1 MNKSYLHYI
10 YIIGITLLAA
20 ILRFYN
26 LGLKPLWMDEIITS
40 IFSFGKSYQNLPL
53 DFVFP
58 LTKLS
63 QIFIYQPETTCL
75 QIAENIASQSTHPPL
90 FFCAMHGW
98 LGWLNALGE
107 NSTFN
112 WIFKMRSLPA
122 FLGICTVPVVYY
134 LNRIAFNPQAGI
146 IAAALM
152 AVSPFAVYLSQEA
165 RHYTMPM
172 LLICY
177 AIAFLLKLQHNILGQ
192 GKIQVKIWFTWISI
206 NILGLYVH
214 YFFILAFI
222 AQVATLSILIL
233 WQRKI
238 ISDFKKKILFLI
250 ASISLVLLA
259 FIPWITILL
268 THSRRSETDWL
279 RTPENIAPVYQTLIS
294 WILMVVSL
302 PVENQPL
309 FIQIISGVLM
319 LLFSIWVSF
328 QVFTGLKLLLI
339 NPQTKFP
346 AFTLLIVTLV
356 ILLEFFIII
365 YTFQKDITIVPRY
378 SFVYY
383 SSFCALIAGS
393 LLIKHQKNY
402 FPWLIILVGLISCL
416 CVVSNLSFQKPFDPT
431 FIAERISQEPE
442 KPHLLVVSYRD
453 YQDVAL
459 GLSFALS
466 WKGITE
472 KKVNK
477 LYIEIPKNILFIS
490 QNPDFQ
496 VVWQKLAALP
506 EFSTTKLNLWIVGS
520 GLRQRDF
527 PEKIK
532 FAQVQTC
539 TQDNQQYYRRGVPL
553 QLYRCD
559 IPELAQK

>member
-10 YIIGITLLAA
+10 YLTGIILLAA
-20 ILRFYN
+20 ILRFSN
-26 LGLKPLWMDEIITS
+26 LGLKPLWMDEVITS
-40 IFSFGKSYQNLPL
+40 IFSLGKSYQDLPL

-58 LTKLS
+58 LAKLS
-63 QIFIYQPETTCL
+63 EIFTYQPETSCL
-75 QIAENIASQSTHPPL
+75 QIAENLASQSTHPPL

-98 LGWLNALGE
+98 LGWLNPLGE
-107 NSTFN
+107 S

-134 LNRIAFNPQAGI
+134 LNRIAFNAQAGI

-177 AIAFLLKLQHNILGQ
+177 AIAFLLKLQHNILQ
-192 GKIQVKIWFTWISI
+192 QSKIQVGIWLIWII
-206 NILGLYVH
+206 TNILGLYVH

-222 AQVATLSILIL
+222 AQVATLTILIS
-233 WQRKI
+233 WQRKSI
-238 ISDFKKKILFLI
+238 YHLKKKILLLI
-250 ASISLVLLA
+250 ASISVVILA
-259 FIPWITILL
+259 FVPWMTILL
-268 THSRRSETDWL
+268 THSHRSETDWL

-309 FIQIISGVLM
+309 FIKVISGALM

-328 QVFTGLKLLLI
+328 QVFSGLKLLLI
-339 NPQTKFP
+339 NPQTKFS
-346 AFTLLIVTLV
+346 AFTLLIFTLGV
-356 ILLEFFIII
+356 LLEFFIII
-365 YTFQKDITIVPRY
+365 YTLQKDITIVPRY

-383 SSFCALIAGS
+383 SSFCALIAAS
-393 LLIKHQKNY
+393 LLIKHQPNY
-402 FPWLIILVGLISCL
+402 FPWKILFIGLISCL
-416 CVVSNLSFQKPFDPT
+416 CVVSNLSFQKPFDPS
-431 FIAERISQEPE
+431 FIAAKISQEPE
-442 KPHLLVVSYRD
+442 QPHLLVVSYRD
-453 YQDVAL
+453 YQDVSL

-466 WKGITE
+466 WKEIIE
-472 KKVNK
+472 QKPNK
-477 LYIEIPKNILFIS
+477 SYINVPINMLFIS

-527 PEKIK
+527 PAKIK
-532 FAQVQTC
+532 FAQTQTC
-539 TQDNQQYYRRGVPL
+539 FQDTQQYYRRGVPL

>member
-1 MNKSYLHYI
+1 MNKSSLHYI
-10 YIIGITLLAA
+10 YLTGIILVAA
-20 ILRFYN
+20 ILRFLN
-26 LGLKPLWMDEIITS
+26 LELKPLWMDEVITS
-40 IFSFGKSYQNLPL
+40 IFSLGNSYRDLPL

-58 LTKLS
+58 LVKLPE
-63 QIFIYQPETTCL
+63 IFTYQPETTCL
-75 QIAENIASQSTHPPL
+75 QIAENLASQSTHPAL

-98 LGWLNALGE
+98 LGWLNPLGA
-107 NSTFN
+107 S
-112 WIFKMRSLPA
+112 WIFNMRSLPA
-122 FLGICTVPVVYY
+122 ILGICTVPVVYY

-165 RHYTMPM
+165 RHYTLPM

-177 AIAFLLKLQHNILGQ
+177 AIAFLLKLQHNILRQ
-192 GKIQVKIWFTWISI
+192 GKIQIGTWFTWVII

-222 AQVATLSILIL
+222 SQVATLIIFIF
-233 WQRKI
+233 WQRKSI
-238 ISDFKKKILFLI
+238 YHLQKYILFLI
-250 ASISLVLLA
+250 GSVSLVILA
-259 FIPWITILL
+259 FIPWMTILL
-268 THSRRSETDWL
+268 THSRRTETDWL

-294 WILMVVSL
+294 WILMVVSF

-309 FIQIISGVLM
+309 FIKVISGVLM
-319 LLFSIWVSF
+319 LLFSIWVGF
-328 QVFTGLKLLLI
+328 QFFSGLKLLLI

-346 AFTLLIVTLV
+346 AFTLLIFTLGV
-356 ILLEFFIII
+356 LLEFFIII

-393 LLIKHQKNY
+393 LLIKHQKKY
-402 FPWLIILVGLISCL
+402 FPWVIILVGLISCL
-416 CVVSNLSFQKPFDPT
+416 CVVSNLSFQKPFDPS
-431 FIAERISQEPE
+431 FIATKISQEPE

-459 GLSFALS
+459 GLSFAVS
-466 WKGITE
+466 WKEITE
-472 KKVNK
+472 KKVNRSF
-477 LYIEIPKNILFIS
+477 IDVPKNMLFIS

-506 EFSTTKLNLWIVGS
+506 EFSTTKLNFWIVGS

-527 PEKIK
+527 PAKIK
-532 FAQVQTC
+532 FAQTQTC
-539 TQDNQQYYRRGVPL
+539 FQDNQQYYRRGVPL

-559 IPELAQK
+559 IPELAQKL